1 MKETEPYTKVYD
13 FLFTELNLSETMA
26 RIFSFI
32 LTKWMG
38 GIPVYRQRYVAEKC
52 RMSERECKHNFK
64 CLQGIG
70 LIRKLPR
77 DPNGTSLYE
86 PSIGECSDTTQVK
99 LALVHAIHRC
109 TAFTG
114 ARGAPPRCTRC
125 TFGGAYCAPQ
135 IIINK
140 DINKDNSNEPIKHA
154 TRVATD
160 SEIHGKFDGYDTL

>member
-38 GIPVYRQRYVAEKC
+38 GIPVYRQKYVAEKC
-52 RMSERECKHNFK
+52 RMSERECKHIFK

-70 LIRKLPR
+70 LIRKLPQE
-77 DPNGTSLYE
+77 PNGTSCYE
-86 PSIGECSDTTQVK
+86 PSIDKCRDTTQVK
-99 LALVHAIHRC
+99 FALVHTIH
-109 TAFTG
+109 
-114 ARGAPPRCTRC
+114 RC

-135 IIINK
+135 INI
-140 DINKDNSNEPIKHA
+140 DNTITK
-154 TRVATD
+154 TD
-160 SEIHGKFDGYDTL
+160 NYGYVKREEHRIPDSTGTVEFDGHDTL